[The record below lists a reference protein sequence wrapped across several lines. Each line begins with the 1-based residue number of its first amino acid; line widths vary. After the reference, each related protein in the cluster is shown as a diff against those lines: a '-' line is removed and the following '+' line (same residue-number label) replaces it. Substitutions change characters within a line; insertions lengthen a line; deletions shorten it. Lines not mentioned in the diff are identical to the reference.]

1 MTTLKLIKSIKY
13 YFFLALYYGLAQ
25 YFPDSYC
32 SIKLIGKFS
41 NWLRIVC
48 VRNIFKKCGN
58 IRTIN
63 RKVNFN
69 SGKNIEI
76 GDHSG
81 IGARAHIPSN
91 TIIGNNV
98 IISRDCCLWHA
109 NHKFDR
115 TDIPLNEKGEA
126 LAKVTG
132 EGMKEIP
139 FDASE
144 CSKLCYSK
152 EIMQK
157 LEAIIF
163 EYKIDTVFIHFNED
177 MNRDHIEANNI
188 CLTASRHCANI
199 FEYQS
204 NGYILDNAFY
214 PTFFINI
221 SNYVDKKR
229 EALSQYGSEHNRMNR
244 LFETVIERNH
254 IWGYAN
260 EVEYAEG
267 FRVVKMI
274 DEN

>member
-115 TDIPLNEKGEA
+115 TDIPLNDQGVGPTLVTMIEDDCWIGMRSILTPGRHISKGTIVGMGSVVTKDFPA
-126 LAKVTG
+126 YSIIGGAPAK
-132 EGMKEIP
+132 
-139 FDASE
+139 
-144 CSKLCYSK
+144 
-152 EIMQK
+152 
-157 LEAIIF
+157 
-163 EYKIDTVFIHFNED
+163 FI
-177 MNRDHIEANNI
+177 R
-188 CLTASRHCANI
+188 SR
-199 FEYQS
+199 
-204 NGYILDNAFY
+204 
-214 PTFFINI
+214 
-221 SNYVDKKR
+221 K
-229 EALSQYGSEHNRMNR
+229 
-244 LFETVIERNH
+244 
-254 IWGYAN
+254 
-260 EVEYAEG
+260 
-267 FRVVKMI
+267 
-274 DEN
+274 